1 MSVSSALE
9 NGAPRNLGALA
20 AAATRRGWGAMV
32 ERVEARDE
40 WTLIVATPSDS
51 RTGRHVWRA
60 GKWVTF
66 NTHGYR
72 ETVAFYRTGTDGAPR
87 ANTPAETP
95 AAAADVVADPVAD
108 AQEHADAEAAE
119 AFRVKATRAHDRVT
133 KGHKRV
139 VAAAE
144 RAGIAWERAE
154 AAHARANVAEEQ
166 ETERAHARI
175 AEADA
180 LMWSHR
186 PGSSEYH
193 AAFGEFLTARFDAES
208 MPAAEAAAE
217 AAEYAERARKASA
230 DAWEDADGA
239 EHTGAGA
246 ALETADHARKEVMI
260 EYGAFERSTPAS
272 RFEADT
278 ACDIVCGHA
287 RDMAAAVRHAEAAAD
302 AAEAAADQAESWAD
316 AAEEEAD
323 TQTFEADGLF
333 TLGTAD
339 RRQVALA
346 RAYWG
351 VSDAVADA
359 YAEAAADGSAEEER
373 RAAVRAAE
381 AATAAERE
389 AARPAERAEA
399 QRAAERVAA
408 AEEAETHSARAAEAY
423 AITRDL
429 MTYTL
434 SAWAAR
440 PVDNLPEA
448 EAAEARA
455 FLRLLDR
462 RSRTAHTVDFAARWD
477 WYDGARVTDPQ
488 RARDCANR
496 ARVLADGCEAD
507 ARRVA
512 ELFAWTEHA
521 QREAAA
527 EEERRAAVRWAEE
540 ELARAEERARNQS
553 GYPSAQAR
561 RIGEGNARR
570 AVQNARCA
578 LAELNGRPFVARAEI
593 SGAGHDR
600 SWYVV
605 DASRG
610 RRIVASGFGC
620 MAEAERDAERRN
632 DERAAEAAEAAAV
645 ARKAQRRVEE
655 AEERAAEARR
665 RAERL
670 DAAAGVHYGRFAG
683 GQPILMRHGS
693 ARGALRD
700 RARGD
705 AATRRAIEATAEAD
719 RAEGAARKA
728 RQAAELA
735 ETVAGRA
742 RPWERADFR
751 RGDVVEVRKIYTD
764 TYVVVRANAKTLTLR
779 NANTIDDVKARYDQ
793 VLSRTRAG
801 ETLKDPG
808 LSRELDEDTSSEDTP
823 RGGEGGFTRGLDA
836 DASTATVPARPADVI
851 SDPGTVDAWEG
862 EGGAVPGV
870 EAPAAR
876 REPARTS
883 AILADGDAE
892 HAWDRWGKWSE
903 HGEWLGWTCADCTTC
918 AGEAKC
924 AECADC
930 TEFAAPCPPRW
941 ARDWQKGEPER
952 CVEIFGGPGG
962 MQEARRLMMAGWDV
976 VAIEWDE
983 GAAATAR
990 AAGHTVIVADV
1001 RTLDPRHPAFRD
1013 TRRFHGSPPCPTFS
1027 TGGKLAGLNPTEIMR
1042 LMDLFN
1048 QAGEAFGWLMVDDV
1062 CSVFG
1067 GPHDYWGNV
1076 LEGKEDDPHADTYDG
1091 PECIGGL
1098 LPPCMTPDEFREAA
1112 REIVSD
1118 ERTALMAEML
1128 IWPLVLMKHGAPL
1141 QSVTMEQSN
1150 NLLLKAAPLCEA
1162 IQEELRCAGFDY
1174 KGFDWVSFQI
1184 ADAVDQGAASHRVRT
1199 WMVATR
1205 DGNPWGASYDYARE
1219 NEWKVSTQLDDC
1231 RKCEGC
1237 TDGERC
1243 VTPVARFVK
1252 NPAGWGPEGH
1262 VSVDFLQDRPAL
1274 PLVTMSAAL
1283 GINPASTI
1291 NTRGKRKV
1299 DPLTG
1304 WVKGG
1309 GSFRAGADAS
1319 QCITGTWYGA
1329 TIEDPDQPAH
1339 VPARRLR
1346 QDELAV
1352 LVGFRAG
1359 YPWQH
1364 VGRGAGI
1371 RNKSQ
1376 QCADAVSPFAG
1387 MAVTA
1392 AVTGR
1397 DWYEVAKAYRARL
1410 YRLDEATGEPLA
1422 YVVERDT
1429 YPEPVTRRAIE
1440 PGPVRLALP
1449 APPALVAVVPRPR
1462 PAVEEVAP
1470 AALVE
1475 GTARAAAWGMVPAV
1489 VRVMRT
1495 AAARVLRAVAPG
1507 QGASGTAA
1515 EGAAP
1520 AVAGPV
1526 RRALSRRP
1534 QTRGLGGVRA
1544 GHSPRQGATRQG
1556 TRQGARQPAG
1566 EAFGGRGPPY
1576 RAGPARPGSAQG
1588 QSQNLTGAHQ
1598 ERDIL
1603 PRGDPA
1609 ALPRNRR
1616 RLAPVD
1622 TPRTPPRRRP
1632 DVGRC
1637 RHDRPHTR
1645 APHA

>member
-1 MSVSSALE
+1 MSVNSAQMSVSSALE

-20 AAATRRGWGAMV
+20 AVATRRGWGAMV
-32 ERVEARDE
+32 ERAEARDE
-40 WTLIVATPSDS
+40 WALVVATPSDS
-51 RTGRHVWRA
+51 RTGRYVWRA
-60 GKWVTF
+60 GKWETS

-87 ANTPAETP
+87 ANTPAEAP
-95 AAAADVVADPVAD
+95 AVAPDIVADPVAD
-108 AQEHADAEAAE
+108 AQERADAEAAE

-144 RAGIAWERAE
+144 RAGNAWERAE
-154 AAHARANVAEEQ
+154 AARARANVAEEQ

-186 PGSSEYH
+186 PGSPEYH

-239 EHTGAGA
+239 ERTGAGA

-260 EYGAFERSTPAS
+260 EYGAFERSTPTS

-429 MTYTL
+429 MMYTL

-455 FLRLLDR
+455 YLRLLDR

-477 WYDGARVTDPQ
+477 WYDGSRVTDPQ

-512 ELFAWTEHA
+512 ELFAWAEHA

-527 EEERRAAVRWAEE
+527 EEERRAAVRRAEE

-593 SGAGHDR
+593 SSAGHDR

-610 RRIVASGFGC
+610 RRIIASGFGC
-620 MAEAERDAERRN
+620 MAEAKRDAERRN

-645 ARKAQRRVEE
+645 ARKARRRVEE
-655 AEERAAEARR
+655 AEARAEVARGRAA
-665 RAERL
+665 RL

-683 GQPILMRHGS
+683 GQPILMGHSS

-700 RARGD
+700 RERGD

-735 ETVAGRA
+735 ETVAGRS
-742 RPWERADFR
+742 RPWERADFQ

-779 NANTIDDVKARYDQ
+779 NMNTIDDVKARYDQ
-793 VLSRTRAG
+793 VLSRTRDGRAV
-801 ETLKDPG
+801 TNPG
-808 LSRELDEDTSSEDTP
+808 QDDASSAKEPALPGGFDGATTMTRRTP
-823 RGGEGGFTRGLDA
+823 AEGGGFPRELDA
-836 DASTATVPARPADVI
+836 DASSEVPRPTAGNPDNSARVVLCWDVAGAGAVDRWEVTASWRGHGFRVAQHKGEWFVTRERMHPADLSKNPKQWRKAEQVRHSDRRPIRSRAEAEALMVARVEERRGRESEVRGIIKAAAEGPAPKWTPAPSILKPHKAPRADWSPADV
-851 SDPGTVDAWEG
+851 
-862 EGGAVPGV
+862 
-870 EAPAAR
+870 
-876 REPARTS
+876 
-883 AILADGDAE
+883 LAE
-892 HAWDRWGKWSE
+892 WG
-903 HGEWLGWTCADCTTC
+903 
-918 AGEAKC
+918 
-924 AECADC
+924 
-930 TEFAAPCPPRW
+930 
-941 ARDWQKGEPER
+941 
-952 CVEIFGGPGG
+952 
-962 MQEARRLMMAGWDV
+962 
-976 VAIEWDE
+976 
-983 GAAATAR
+983 
-990 AAGHTVIVADV
+990 
-1001 RTLDPRHPAFRD
+1001 
-1013 TRRFHGSPPCPTFS
+1013 
-1027 TGGKLAGLNPTEIMR
+1027 
-1042 LMDLFN
+1042 
-1048 QAGEAFGWLMVDDV
+1048 
-1062 CSVFG
+1062 
-1067 GPHDYWGNV
+1067 
-1076 LEGKEDDPHADTYDG
+1076 
-1091 PECIGGL
+1091 
-1098 LPPCMTPDEFREAA
+1098 
-1112 REIVSD
+1112 
-1118 ERTALMAEML
+1118 
-1128 IWPLVLMKHGAPL
+1128 
-1141 QSVTMEQSN
+1141 
-1150 NLLLKAAPLCEA
+1150 
-1162 IQEELRCAGFDY
+1162 
-1174 KGFDWVSFQI
+1174 
-1184 ADAVDQGAASHRVRT
+1184 
-1199 WMVATR
+1199 
-1205 DGNPWGASYDYARE
+1205 
-1219 NEWKVSTQLDDC
+1219 
-1231 RKCEGC
+1231 
-1237 TDGERC
+1237 
-1243 VTPVARFVK
+1243 
-1252 NPAGWGPEGH
+1252 
-1262 VSVDFLQDRPAL
+1262 
-1274 PLVTMSAAL
+1274 
-1283 GINPASTI
+1283 
-1291 NTRGKRKV
+1291 
-1299 DPLTG
+1299 
-1304 WVKGG
+1304 
-1309 GSFRAGADAS
+1309 
-1319 QCITGTWYGA
+1319 
-1329 TIEDPDQPAH
+1329 
-1339 VPARRLR
+1339 
-1346 QDELAV
+1346 
-1352 LVGFRAG
+1352 
-1359 YPWQH
+1359 
-1364 VGRGAGI
+1364 
-1371 RNKSQ
+1371 
-1376 QCADAVSPFAG
+1376 DAVSYEEIVEEGAEGVARPCAAAPGAAEAG
-1387 MAVTA
+1387 APEPTRA
-1392 AVTGR
+1392 AVG
-1397 DWYEVAKAYRARL
+1397 
-1410 YRLDEATGEPLA
+1410 G
-1422 YVVERDT
+1422 
-1429 YPEPVTRRAIE
+1429 
-1440 PGPVRLALP
+1440 G
-1449 APPALVAVVPRPR
+1449 
-1462 PAVEEVAP
+1462 
-1470 AALVE
+1470 
-1475 GTARAAAWGMVPAV
+1475 
-1489 VRVMRT
+1489 
-1495 AAARVLRAVAPG
+1495 
-1507 QGASGTAA
+1507 
-1515 EGAAP
+1515 
-1520 AVAGPV
+1520 
-1526 RRALSRRP
+1526 LSRHAQR
-1534 QTRGLGGVRA
+1534 RGFAGVRA
-1544 GHSPRQGATRQG
+1544 GHSTRQGATRQAA
-1556 TRQGARQPAG
+1556 RQGARQLGG
-1566 EAFGGRGPPY
+1566 EVTGGRGPPY
-1576 RAGPARPGSAQG
+1576 RAGLAPARRRTGGNPG
-1588 QSQNLTGAHQ
+1588 T
-1598 ERDIL
+1598 
-1603 PRGDPA
+1603 
-1609 ALPRNRR
+1609 
-1616 RLAPVD
+1616 
-1622 TPRTPPRRRP
+1622 
-1632 DVGRC
+1632 
-1637 RHDRPHTR
+1637 
-1645 APHA
+1645 